1 MFEWFAKLYPIIIA
15 MLFRIIHE
23 GGFTTED
30 NKQFKP
36 VVYSNTIQSLV
47 TIVRAMAVLHIEFE
61 NPEREVLHK
70 IRIVHIMSACL
81 FCLCMSVLLVGDCY

>member
-1 MFEWFAKLYPIIIA
+1 

-61 NPEREVLHK
+61 NSEREVLY
-70 IRIVHIMSACL
+70 IMRIAHITPPCCAYL
-81 FCLCMSVLLVGDCY
+81 CLCICFAQSLSVV